1 MSNNNEE
8 LIDVFYSAPKR
19 SDAFDKTLHINKNT
33 NLGSIKIA
41 VQYIYKTAYMKWR
54 SVTQSV
60 VASRFIKDVD
70 DVPHILFK
78 LQVPIK
84 FFLSCYIFILKY
96 DTTHVSKDV
105 IRINEIF
112 PYFIDFEF
120 EHIQKLASLSNRNTD
135 PNVVNTDL
143 SRVNTLWGNALNSY
157 QNVHE
162 MLKYVTEVLVTKAL
176 KDKIIINHLHTLSED
191 GEILYVINNNTM
203 TATATVDGATAT
215 AVSAATAAVTSED
228 EEREGDVR
236 RGSHPIPSTS
246 QRYGLESES
255 DRVVQII
262 QAAYT
267 VTEEQLLST
276 VINHAD
282 KIHDLLY
289 TTGGKQNVW
298 FKLFD
303 VLYTRHKP
311 LITSITDTYY
321 IVDDSYSD
329 LYKFVTEI
337 MLLLVSFA
345 GDDKNIIDRYTINE
359 TRLLYLYQSMV
370 TLATA
375 IVQGKKIYK

>member
-176 KDKIIINHLHTLSED
+176 KDKIIINHLHTT
-191 GEILYVINNNTM
+191 I
-203 TATATVDGATAT
+203 
-215 AVSAATAAVTSED
+215 
-228 EEREGDVR
+228 
-236 RGSHPIPSTS
+236 
-246 QRYGLESES
+246 
-255 DRVVQII
+255 
-262 QAAYT
+262 
-267 VTEEQLLST
+267 TEEQLLST

-303 VLYTRHKP
+303 VLYTRNKP